1 VSIFEILA
9 IAVGL
14 AMDAFAVSLAG
25 GAGGRLRSP
34 RPAIR
39 LAFHLGL
46 FQFMMPVF
54 GWYAGSRAAPLIEHV
69 DHWVAFA
76 LLAFVGGRMVRS
88 GGWSDEH
95 HVVSL
100 DPSKGWNLVAL
111 SIATSIDAFA
121 VGLSLAMIGVAIWQP
136 SVIIGVVTAV
146 LSLIGIA
153 IGGRVG
159 RRFGPTVEI
168 IGGLILLAIGIRIVT
183 THVFG

>member
-1 VSIFEILA
+1 MSLLEILA
-9 IAVGL
+9 IAIGL

-46 FQFMMPVF
+46 FQFMMPVI
-54 GWYAGSRAAPLIEHV
+54 GWYAGSRVAPLIEHI

-76 LLAFVGGRMVRS
+76 LLAFVGGRMVHSGLRS
-88 GGWSDEH
+88 DDDH
-95 HVVSL
+95 TL
-100 DPSKGWNLVAL
+100 PPDPSKGWNLVAL
-111 SIATSIDAFA
+111 SVATSIDALA

-153 IGGRVG
+153 IGGRLG
-159 RRFGPTVEI
+159 ARFGPTVEI
-168 IGGLILLAIGIRIVT
+168 IGGLILIAIGIRIVV
-183 THVFG
+183 THLVG